1 MKKTSSIKILIPLII
16 ILGSIYALRSGV
28 VVRKMPELNN
38 EPISITLFHIISLFT
53 FGAKDFGVPIAGPLS
68 LRILLYCFYF
78 IAPLVTLVA
87 MADLMSLIR
96 PAFIKWI
103 MNRRSYYVI
112 IGYGKMG
119 KAVMDAIKIKK
130 GKKTYV
136 LILDKNIDESEKG
149 LSVIFEHT
157 FYFRKEVEH
166 INKWS
171 TYISKNCAGIF
182 IVTDDELLNLRI
194 YDAVKV
200 LCNIDTLIYN
210 RIHSMEISLKWDNS
224 STKQNLNFVNTH
236 IAAPDLLFQPK
247 LALNNICKENQIGK
261 HFFNQ
266 YEIFSPWIEK
276 KYEILLFVG
285 FGTFSQY
292 LLRALAQRNAITAST
307 EIYIVDPNGRKNW
320 NEIIVELPQL
330 SFQSVSYIE
339 NDFSYFID
347 KLPNE
352 FDTTNN
358 INLLGIYAT
367 NNDFENLQAASFI
380 NRKYK
385 QTQHIHNIVRTHFYN
400 LLPEEMLKDFFYT
413 NKFVVVPT
421 FSWTQLDVELL
432 LD

>member
-1 MKKTSSIKILIPLII
+1 M
-16 ILGSIYALRSGV
+16 
-28 VVRKMPELNN
+28 
-38 EPISITLFHIISLFT
+38 
-53 FGAKDFGVPIAGPLS
+53 
-68 LRILLYCFYF
+68 
-78 IAPLVTLVA
+78 
-87 MADLMSLIR
+87 
-96 PAFIKWI
+96 
-103 MNRRSYYVI
+103 
-112 IGYGKMG
+112 
-119 KAVMDAIKIKK
+119 
-130 GKKTYV
+130 
-136 LILDKNIDESEKG
+136 
-149 LSVIFEHT
+149 
-157 FYFRKEVEH
+157 
-166 INKWS
+166 
-171 TYISKNCAGIF
+171 
-182 IVTDDELLNLRI
+182 
-194 YDAVKV
+194 
-200 LCNIDTLIYN
+200 
-210 RIHSMEISLKWDNS
+210 
-224 STKQNLNFVNTH
+224 
-236 IAAPDLLFQPK
+236 
-247 LALNNICKENQIGK
+247 IGK

-320 NEIIVELPQL
+320 NEIIVELPQI

>member
-157 FYFRKEVEH
+157 IYFRKEVDH
-166 INKWS
+166 IDKWS
-171 TYISKNCAGIF
+171 TYISRNCAGIF

-194 YDAVKV
+194 YDAVKG
-200 LCNIDTLIYN
+200 LSNTDTLIYN

-247 LALNNICKENQIGK
+247 LALNNICKENEIGK

-320 NEIIVELPQL
+320 NEIIVELPQI